1 MKKKVIKTTCIL
13 LVISALS
20 KLLSFLIRIFIARIL
35 SSEAIQYYSLT
46 TPVLVFLMT
55 LSQFGIPSAL
65 TQMIAS
71 RKKAQDTVAA
81 AIVLSLINNFL
92 LIILCVLGIPL
103 YARLILHQSL
113 LIPVLYA
120 CVPLLPM
127 VMLSGLCK
135 GYLIG
140 RQNMILASSSQI
152 TEEIV
157 RLLFLW
163 FLYPFFSSNP
173 VLMAS
178 FAILSQTAG
187 EIGSCIHLGF
197 ALILKQH
204 KRIHIPLHALHMD
217 TIKELLNLSIPMTS
231 ARLIGSLTAFLEP
244 IILLGIVV
252 ESHKDAY
259 LEIFSQMN
267 TYILPLITLPGFFSL
282 IISSWLLPAFS
293 QAFATNIKRA
303 RQLFLASFSFSLVA
317 GCSICGFLFLF
328 AKPVCTLLYH
338 KTDMVSLLKMLAL
351 PFSLYAAQPV
361 LGSVLHGANQS
372 TRAMI
377 DTICGCCM
385 RLVSLAVMVQNS
397 FAYAA
402 PVALI
407 LSVSVT
413 TLLHLQACSALFINH
428 K

>member
-1 MKKKVIKTTCIL
+1 
-13 LVISALS
+13 
-20 KLLSFLIRIFIARIL
+20 
-35 SSEAIQYYSLT
+35 
-46 TPVLVFLMT
+46 
-55 LSQFGIPSAL
+55 
-65 TQMIAS
+65 
-71 RKKAQDTVAA
+71 
-81 AIVLSLINNFL
+81 
-92 LIILCVLGIPL
+92 
-103 YARLILHQSL
+103 
-113 LIPVLYA
+113 
-120 CVPLLPM
+120 
-127 VMLSGLCK
+127 
-135 GYLIG
+135 
-140 RQNMILASSSQI
+140 
-152 TEEIV
+152 
-157 RLLFLW
+157 
-163 FLYPFFSSNP
+163 
-173 VLMAS
+173 
-178 FAILSQTAG
+178 
-187 EIGSCIHLGF
+187 
-197 ALILKQH
+197 
-204 KRIHIPLHALHMD
+204 
-217 TIKELLNLSIPMTS
+217 MTS